1 MKDKI
6 FNILN
11 VNEKFKQLSMDRQG
25 ELVVKIA
32 KGFELYKIYTKNR
45 IWNLET
51 YVNDA
56 LIIMLTQE
64 MI

>member
-11 VNEKFKQLSMDRQG
+11 KNEKFKQLSMDKQG

-32 KGFELYKIYTKNR
+32 KGFEIYEILTKDR

-56 LIIMLTQE
+56 LIIILTQE
-64 MI
+64 RM